1 MATITANPKNAFC
14 GKTYSNN
21 VNDRIFMINWQIQ
34 ADIMFVQL
42 YYISKAKA
50 IAECSVGMGPY
61 ICLQLFQKLCGCKK
75 RGSFGQMFQNSM
87 TGGSIWC

>member
-14 GKTYSNN
+14 GKTYSNS
-21 VNDRIFMINWQIQ
+21 VSDRIFMINWQIQ
-34 ADIMFVQL
+34 ADIMIAQL

-50 IAECSVGMGPY
+50 IAERSVGMGPY

-75 RGSFGQMFQNSM
+75 EEVLGRCSK
-87 TGGSIWC
+87 I